1 MPETNQSNPFADSNE
16 GQMLLEKCKIC
27 GKTPS
32 EIMNLPESE
41 DTFLTY
47 AISKK
52 YTREEG

>member
-1 MPETNQSNPFADSNE
+1 VRVIPASNPFAESNE
-16 GQMLLEKCKIC
+16 GQMLLEKCKTL

-32 EIMNLPESE
+32 EILNLSGAD

-52 YTREEG
+52 YERK